1 MSKPIIQLENISK
14 YYTGAGGVGLG
25 LRKVNCSFSLG
36 EFVIITG
43 PSGSGKTTLLNVISG
58 MDTYEEGI
66 LYINGED
73 STYFGPKEY
82 EEYRRNYISFIFQN
96 YNLVDSFTVYQ
107 NVELALIAR
116 GLSKTERQDKVLQ
129 IIDEVG
135 LSHRKKHRVT
145 QLSGGEKQRVA
156 IARALASD
164 APIMVCDEI
173 TGNLDKKTSE
183 EIIALLRKV
192 SYNKLVL
199 LVSHDIEEAIMHAT
213 RVITMHDGM
222 IESDVETGQKPQ
234 SDIALTIPESKS
246 VATKTAV
253 DLGIRFLFSTPKKLV
268 LLLFI
273 FMVLNI
279 LSAYAY
285 SLYAF
290 SDSNLGGGYWVGVNN
305 FSYYPGRIVVKKTDN
320 SPITPEEITALKN
333 IKGVK
338 NVIKYDLAL
347 EQSAYFYFKNID
359 YYDYN
364 TSVRS
369 TSELREKDLIAGSR
383 LPQNEN
389 EVVFSVRYLPEE
401 TELKDLLNQP
411 IRLRF
416 EVEDSARDA
425 VIVGVFEGEGEIY
438 VTDPVLERLQQLAIM
453 SVSSF
458 SFTIPGAPPVERGL
472 IIIPDATLSG
482 KEAIL
487 KMVVGETRTIGP
499 FTTDVNFSNLFLT
512 RTLKDL
518 NVTVRMEDYPEKE
531 AGYVDWRSQVEN
543 DYGYLPPQIL
553 WVSEE
558 EFANLGLNDIFQV
571 SITPENPDKDLELA
585 RKIEE
590 GPFYALALSD
600 FQTNYG
606 NVFSVVTEI
615 FMVILVALLLV
626 GIYFLAY
633 ISLKNIIYSE
643 KQGFLVMRS
652 LGIDGQKIRIQ
663 IFAQLLT
670 LALITFLTMFIAWAI
685 IRLRQRFFILQ
696 IFARL
701 DLLHI
706 LTVGFI
712 IFVLAVFLALRYSKR
727 LLMST
732 IVAKEFA

>member
-1 MSKPIIQLENISK
+1 M
-14 YYTGAGGVGLG
+14 
-25 LRKVNCSFSLG
+25 
-36 EFVIITG
+36 
-43 PSGSGKTTLLNVISG
+43 
-58 MDTYEEGI
+58 
-66 LYINGED
+66 
-73 STYFGPKEY
+73 
-82 EEYRRNYISFIFQN
+82 
-96 YNLVDSFTVYQ
+96 
-107 NVELALIAR
+107 
-116 GLSKTERQDKVLQ
+116 
-129 IIDEVG
+129 
-135 LSHRKKHRVT
+135 
-145 QLSGGEKQRVA
+145 
-156 IARALASD
+156 
-164 APIMVCDEI
+164 
-173 TGNLDKKTSE
+173 
-183 EIIALLRKV
+183 
-192 SYNKLVL
+192 
-199 LVSHDIEEAIMHAT
+199 
-213 RVITMHDGM
+213 
-222 IESDVETGQKPQ
+222 
-234 SDIALTIPESKS
+234 
-246 VATKTAV
+246 
-253 DLGIRFLFSTPKKLV
+253 
-268 LLLFI
+268 
-273 FMVLNI
+273 
-279 LSAYAY
+279 
-285 SLYAF
+285 
-290 SDSNLGGGYWVGVNN
+290 
-305 FSYYPGRIVVKKTDN
+305 
-320 SPITPEEITALKN
+320 
-333 IKGVK
+333 
-338 NVIKYDLAL
+338 IKYDLAL
-347 EQSAYFYFKNID
+347 ERSAYFYFENID

-438 VTDPVLERLQQLAIM
+438 VTDPVLERLQQPAIT

-472 IIIPDATLSG
+472 IIKPDATLSG

-531 AGYVDWRSQVEN
+531 AGY
-543 DYGYLPPQIL
+543 GYLPHQIL

-558 EFANLGLNDIFQV
+558 EFANLDLNDIFQV

-732 IVAKEFA
+732 IVAKNSPRRTPCLDYKKSISFIIKAKATKSMS

>member
-268 LLLFI
+268 FLLFI

-290 SDSNLGGGYWVGVNN
+290 SDSNLGGGYWVGVNK

-359 YYDYN
+359 YSYYN

-499 FTTDVNFSNLFLT
+499 FTTDVNFSNLFLA

-531 AGYVDWRSQVEN
+531 AGYGDWRSQVEN
-543 DYGYLPPQIL
+543 GYLIRQIL
-553 WVSEE
+553 RVSEE